1 MLRIKDVGLNKKLR
15 TVKFVISFG
24 KRFGDVVCIRQ
35 SLFYVMLFL
44 TLKFGFKVAFGFMDL
59 SLTVWHR

>member
-35 SLFYVMLFL
+35 YVMLFL